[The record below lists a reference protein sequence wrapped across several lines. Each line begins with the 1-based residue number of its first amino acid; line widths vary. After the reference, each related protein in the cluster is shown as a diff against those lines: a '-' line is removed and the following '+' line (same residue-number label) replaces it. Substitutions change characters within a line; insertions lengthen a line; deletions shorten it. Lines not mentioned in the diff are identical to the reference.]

1 MKRVYL
7 ILIFISAYSFA
18 RAQSTPVL
26 MSLEECIQYATTNNQ
41 NIKNADLSLDI
52 SRYKVGEILADGL
65 PQLSASADLSYNFK
79 LPTSFIPAEF
89 FGGEPGTFQPVQ
101 FSPAYNGSAG
111 IDLSQMVFDGSYF
124 VGLKASRTYTE
135 LARKDKIKSEIDVIE
150 AVSKAYYLALVNHD
164 QMELIEKTYG
174 RLDSLLRDTKA
185 MQQAGFAEQIDV
197 DRIKV
202 QYNNAEV
209 EKENFGRALE
219 LSYALLK
226 FQMGMDINTP
236 LELKDRIADIEFNV
250 LDENFG
256 SDFNYDDRIEYSQL
270 QTNLDLV
277 NLDIKNT
284 QVKYLP
290 KIDLYGRLGA
300 STGAGSFSD
309 LTSFGDTWFGLGVV
323 GMRFNVPIF
332 DGLRKSRMIQQK
344 RLQAKQIEFSQD
356 QLQKN
361 IDVQIKQARTNLQ
374 KSVDNMVAQKE
385 NMELAENVYRV
396 AKIKYEAGVGS
407 NIEVVNADAAYKE
420 AQTNY
425 HSAVYNALVAK
436 VDLEKAFGKLKDNN

>member
-250 LDENFG
+250 LDDNFG
-256 SDFNYDDRIEYSQL
+256 SDLNYY
-270 QTNLDLV
+270 DL
-277 NLDIKNT
+277 
-284 QVKYLP
+284 
-290 KIDLYGRLGA
+290 
-300 STGAGSFSD
+300 
-309 LTSFGDTWFGLGVV
+309 
-323 GMRFNVPIF
+323 
-332 DGLRKSRMIQQK
+332 
-344 RLQAKQIEFSQD
+344 
-356 QLQKN
+356 
-361 IDVQIKQARTNLQ
+361 
-374 KSVDNMVAQKE
+374 
-385 NMELAENVYRV
+385 
-396 AKIKYEAGVGS
+396 
-407 NIEVVNADAAYKE
+407 
-420 AQTNY
+420 
-425 HSAVYNALVAK
+425 
-436 VDLEKAFGKLKDNN
+436 